1 MSLKNEMEREF
12 GVPIRLRAGLP
23 GSLDIYLDGEQIY
36 SKKRTGRSPT
46 APELIKLIRGKLP
59 AR

>member
-46 APELIKLIRGKLP
+46 APELIELIRGKLP